1 MEMSDMEPDG
11 NVDIPGVDMEGKETP
26 QQVVEI
32 NDPEIPQDPS
42 LIAQEVTADT
52 DEPT

>member
-1 MEMSDMEPDG
+1 MPDMELQG
-11 NVDIPGVDMEGKETP
+11 NDKIPGVDMERKETP

-42 LIAQEVTADT
+42 LIAHEVTADT